1 MEYCVCEK
9 SKMDD
14 YKRRTYGKDIHNIY
28 WYLVSLYGRYGDRY
42 YENGDYEYSVSENVD
57 ESVFQLVSRSVIYY
71 QTKSILDETLG
82 YIGNGM
88 VTGGTYEPTLHPHEK
103 FVNAQM
109 GCISLNENVFRK
121 TGPSGFKQN
130 TEYELLIGLKDRSNN
145 FSNIHI
151 IPFMT

>member
-1 MEYCVCEK
+1 M
-9 SKMDD
+9 
-14 YKRRTYGKDIHNIY
+14 
-28 WYLVSLYGRYGDRY
+28 YGRYGDRY